1 MDVEGKPDE
10 TPGEVEIPF
19 SEALKLSVR
28 REGNAHVV
36 TLRGATHL
44 GEAEELNAQLSQLI
58 QPAYPHLILDMSE
71 LEFLGSVGLNA
82 IVTAH
87 NRARTFN
94 GRVSV
99 VNPKPEVANLL
110 SVTRVDQLAS
120 VFPTLEA
127 ARQAPA
133 DTQT

>member
-1 MDVEGKPDE
+1 MDVEGKPDQA
-10 TPGEVEIPF
+10 PGEAEIPF
-19 SEALKLSVR
+19 SEALSLSVR
-28 REGNAHVV
+28 QEGNVHVV

-44 GEAEELNAQLSQLI
+44 DEAEELNARLPQLI
-58 QPAYPHLILDMSE
+58 QRASPHLILDLSE

-110 SVTRVDQLAS
+110 SLTRVDQLAS

-127 ARQAPA
+127 ARQALAEPRS
-133 DTQT
+133 

>member
-1 MDVEGKPDE
+1 MDVEEKPDE

-44 GEAEELNAQLSQLI
+44 GEAEE
-58 QPAYPHLILDMSE
+58 
-71 LEFLGSVGLNA
+71 EFLGSVGLNA

-99 VNPKPEVANLL
+99 VNPRPEVAELL
-110 SVTRVDQLAS
+110 SITRVDQLAS

>member
-1 MDVEGKPDE
+1 MDVEEKPDE
-10 TPGEVEIPF
+10 TLGEVEIPF
-19 SEALKLSVR
+19 SEALNLSVR

-44 GEAEELNAQLSQLI
+44 DEAEELNARLPQLI

-71 LEFLGSVGLNA
+71 LEFLGSVGIGA

-99 VNPKPEVANLL
+99 VNPKPEVASLL
-110 SVTRVDQLAS
+110 RLTRVDQLAS

-127 ARQAPA
+127 ARQALA

>member
-1 MDVEGKPDE
+1 M
-10 TPGEVEIPF
+10 
-19 SEALKLSVR
+19 
-28 REGNAHVV
+28 V

-44 GEAEELNAQLSQLI
+44 DEAEELNARLPQLI

-71 LEFLGSVGLNA
+71 LEFLGSVGIGA

-99 VNPKPEVANLL
+99 VNPKPEVASLL
-110 SVTRVDQLAS
+110 RLTRVDQLAS

-127 ARQAPA
+127 ARQALA

>member
-19 SEALKLSVR
+19 SEALNLSVR

-36 TLRGATHL
+36 TLRGATRL
-44 GEAEELNAQLSQLI
+44 DEPEELAAQLSQLI
-58 QPAYPHLILDMSE
+58 QDSSPHLILE
-71 LEFLGSVGLNA
+71 LSDLVFLTSAGIGA
-82 IVTAH
+82 IVSAH

-99 VNPKPEVANLL
+99 VNPKPEVAGLL
-110 SVTRVDQLAS
+110 RLTRVDQLAS

-127 ARQAPA
+127 AWQALA

>member
-1 MDVEGKPDE
+1 MDVEGKPNQA
-10 TPGEVEIPF
+10 PGEAEIPF
-19 SEALKLSVR
+19 SEALNLSVR

-44 GEAEELNAQLSQLI
+44 DEAEELSAQLPRLI
-58 QPAYPHLILDMSE
+58 QGACPHLILDMSK

-110 SVTRVDQLAS
+110 SLTRVDQLAL

-127 ARQAPA
+127 ARQALAEP
-133 DTQT
+133 QS